1 MKFKAAFLAVGL
13 VAMTACGASASSGTF
28 CIGPTAGASLPMGN
42 YGDAANTGWHGG
54 VTCDYNM
61 NTGWGFGGTVAYH
74 KWGGSDALNAAAEAA
89 FGTGSKI
96 SWNAIQ
102 ITPQASYH
110 FHTNSTMKPYAM
122 AGVGLYDLKSKLT
135 SSTSGDQSVSKS
147 KVGFN
152 FGGGMDFAS
161 HGSTTWGIDTAY
173 HVISA
178 QNDFGTDINNFTVG
192 LHMQFATGGH

>member
-1 MKFKAAFLAVGL
+1 AFLAVGL
-13 VAMTACGASASSGTF
+13 VAMTACAASASSGSF
-28 CIGPTAGASLPMGN
+28 CFGPTAGMSLPTGN
-42 YGDAANTGWHGG
+42 YGHAGTPGWHGR
-54 VTCDYNM
+54 VTADYNM
-61 NTGWGFGGTVAYH
+61 NSGWGIGATIAYPS
-74 KWGGSDALNAAAEAA
+74 WGGSDALNAAAASA
-89 FGTGSKI
+89 FGSGSKI
-96 SWNAIQ
+96 DCSASQ
-102 ITPQASYH
+102 VTPQASYH
-110 FHTNSTMKPYAM
+110 FRTSSTVKPYAM

-135 SSTSGDQSVSKS
+135 SSTSGDQSDSKS

-192 LHMQFATGGH
+192 LH